1 MDPLSISASVITLI
15 QATNGVI
22 HLCFD
27 YASTVKGASRA
38 ISGLLEE
45 IKSLRNI
52 LESLERLL
60 ASSDNP
66 DTAPAIELK
75 EVAALCN
82 REDGPIAKELK
93 LLNEKLR
100 LPDWA
105 GQDGSRRKALMHS
118 LTWPLKEGDTKK
130 ILEKIDRLKKDL
142 ELALTVDQSW
152 VHPKFSRY
160 FPLTA
165 GLGSD

>member
-82 REDGPIAKELK
+82 RESQKSWSFLTRSYVCQIGQVRMDRDVK
-93 LLNEKLR
+93 L
-100 LPDWA
+100 
-105 GQDGSRRKALMHS
+105 
-118 LTWPLKEGDTKK
+118 
-130 ILEKIDRLKKDL
+130 
-142 ELALTVDQSW
+142 
-152 VHPKFSRY
+152 
-160 FPLTA
+160 
-165 GLGSD
+165 